1 MTEIILTPE
10 QMAVYKRIVDELEN
24 LRSLTDWEKER
35 LIRDIMEKPFLDL
48 LCDVAFKYVFQQDME
63 SLKMLLND
71 FLPERIVSVSTKPN
85 ELVSPVAGDKKP
97 VLDILAETDDGR
109 KIIIEMQQEKM
120 SAFFPRLYYYGSR
133 LLSGQLKKGRS
144 YKDLVRVIV
153 ICFTNFTSPHP
164 GCPEEQL
171 VYEYQHREKV
181 GGGIFTPLHT
191 TYICELPRLA
201 KKAVKDM
208 NPVENWFYIL
218 RNCRNFAHKPEGM
231 DPRYDHIIEARKG

>member
-109 KIIIEMQQEKM
+109 KILWVKAPFRAAEEGAQLQG
-120 SAFFPRLYYYGSR
+120 PRESHR
-133 LLSGQLKKGRS
+133 DLLHQL
-144 YKDLVRVIV
+144 
-153 ICFTNFTSPHP
+153 H
-164 GCPEEQL
+164 
-171 VYEYQHREKV
+171 
-181 GGGIFTPLHT
+181 FTPLR
-191 TYICELPRLA
+191 LPRGA
-201 KKAVKDM
+201 ACV
-208 NPVENWFYIL
+208 
-218 RNCRNFAHKPEGM
+218 
-231 DPRYDHIIEARKG
+231 

>member
-109 KIIIEMQQEKM
+109 KIIIEMQQEKR

-133 LLSGQLKKGRS
+133 LLSGQLQKGRS

-181 GGGIFTPLHT
+181 GGGVFTPLHT
-191 TYICELPRLA
+191 TYIPISASCRGSR
-201 KKAVKDM
+201 KK
-208 NPVENWFYIL
+208 PS
-218 RNCRNFAHKPEGM
+218 RT
-231 DPRYDHIIEARKG
+231 